1 MTMHNDLLDRIRSRA
16 YEIWLEEG
24 QPLGRDEEHWARA
37 EAEVL
42 GNADAGAVTPD
53 GQATPDPETATP
65 EEAPKTTRR
74 RATKKAAE
82 PAAEGDEAPKPKR
95 TRRTTKKTADGEA
108 ATSTEGTDAEAKPKR
123 VTRRKK
129 TED

>member
-1 MTMHNDLLDRIRSRA
+1 MTMHNDLLERIRSRA

-42 GNADAGAVTPD
+42 RDANVGATAPD
-53 GQATPDPETATP
+53 GQATPDTETAAPQET
-65 EEAPKTTRR
+65 PKTTRR
-74 RATKKAAE
+74 RTTKKAAE
-82 PAAEGDEAPKPKR
+82 TAAEGEDDPKPKR
-95 TRRTTKKTADGEA
+95 TRRTTKKTTEGEA
-108 ATSTEGTDAEAKPKR
+108 TNGAEADAKPKR